1 MKTLFGFLIYYVDM
15 AKKQCL
21 NRYLHYRYLHQA
33 KSVGKNVKI
42 NGVVKFTGLD
52 SLEIGENVHI
62 GDNAFFRAEGGLVIG
77 DNTHFARN
85 VTIYTHSHNYE
96 GQYLPYDNTFI
107 FKQVTIGKN
116 VWVGINATILPGA
129 TIGDGAIIGAGA
141 TVVGDVPS
149 GAIFGAAKATQIKE
163 RDQSH
168 YDELESN
175 KQYGGANG
183 VKYEK

>member
-1 MKTLFGFLIYYVDM
+1 MKIIIGLFIYYFNMV
-15 AKKQCL
+15 KKKCL
-21 NRYLHYRYLHQA
+21 NAYLQNRYLQKA
-33 KSVGKNVKI
+33 KSVGQNVKI
-42 NGVVKFTGLD
+42 NGVVKFTGLEN
-52 SLEIGENVHI
+52 LEIGENVHV

-96 GQYLPYDNTFI
+96 GQYLPYDHSFI
-107 FKQVTIGKN
+107 FKKVTIGKN

-149 GAIFGAAKATQIKE
+149 GAIFGAAKATQIKQ
-163 RDQSH
+163 RNQTH
-168 YDELESN
+168 YNELESTH
-175 KQYGGANG
+175 QYGAANG